1 MTILMRLLVLLLSMK
16 LSSHCFWVVSLS
28 TMTLV
33 LYSSVSFIWL
43 LCIWYLWRTI
53 FIGGLWG
60 IGLTAVVSSCCDVE
74 NFVHLYSIYIHIYTI
89 VYINRFLWNWT
100 LLKMPS
106 VKLFHNNCNSSQ
118 SILAIIVLLGQMYF
132 D

>member
-43 LCIWYLWRTI
+43 LRIWYLWCTI

-60 IGLTAVVSSCCDVE
+60 IGLTAGVSSCCGVR
-74 NFVHLYSIYIHIYTI
+74 NFVHLYSIYIHIYNSVYKSISMELDFVKNAFGETI
-89 VYINRFLWNWT
+89 
-100 LLKMPS
+100 S
-106 VKLFHNNCNSSQ
+106 
-118 SILAIIVLLGQMYF
+118 
-132 D
+132 